1 MRVGLLECDHIADRF
16 RHIAGDYHDMFA
28 RWLRR
33 AIPELEVETF
43 DVCHG
48 QLPPSVDACDAY
60 VCGASRWSVF
70 DDQPWIPPLNAFVR
84 ALRDA
89 ERPFVGI
96 CFGHQLMAEALGG
109 RVARGTSWGIGVQ
122 RIDVTRHEPWMQPA
136 RERLQLLHSHQD
148 QIAQLPPDAIVLGSS
163 PHCPVA
169 LFRVGP
175 TMLGIQAHPE
185 LDGAYVEALMIDRTE
200 RIGAEP
206 VRLARATL
214 STPTDADIAGQWV
227 REFLGECADGS
238 PTGPTA
244 VSQRARHAGRRGLPS
259 HP

>member
-1 MRVGLLECDHIADRF
+1 M
-16 RHIAGDYHDMFA
+16 
-28 RWLRR
+28 
-33 AIPELEVETF
+33 PELDVETF

-48 QLPPSVDACDAY
+48 QLPSSIDACDAY

-70 DDQPWIPPLNAFVR
+70 DDQAWIPPLTAFVR
-84 ALRDA
+84 ALHA
-89 ERPFVGI
+89 GERPFVGI

-122 RIDVTRHEPWMQPA
+122 PIDVTRHESWMQPA

-148 QIAQLPPDAIVLGSS
+148 QVEQLPPDAVVLGSS

-169 LFRVGP
+169 LFRVGS

-185 LDGAYVEALMIDRTE
+185 LAGAYVDALMVDRTE

-206 VRLARATL
+206 VRRARATL
-214 STPTDADIAGQWV
+214 NTPTDADIVSQWV